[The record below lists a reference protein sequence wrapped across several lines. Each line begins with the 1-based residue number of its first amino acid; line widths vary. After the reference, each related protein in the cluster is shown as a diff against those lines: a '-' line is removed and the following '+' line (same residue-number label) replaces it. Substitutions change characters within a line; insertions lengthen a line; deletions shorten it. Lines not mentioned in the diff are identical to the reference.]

1 MEESQST
8 RSSVSVSEVELRNR
22 AFRDIINSKQKPI
35 LRRRM
40 DRPDL
45 LDAEVLKSLNVSLSN
60 EAPQVGGE
68 ITYKEI
74 ARLDSNLESV
84 KTTVAFTLKVVALV
98 GNLFCL
104 IAVILTTAV
113 VYLL

>member
-1 MEESQST
+1 MSG
-8 RSSVSVSEVELRNR
+8 EL
-22 AFRDIINSKQKPI
+22 
-35 LRRRM
+35 
-40 DRPDL
+40 
-45 LDAEVLKSLNVSLSN
+45 
-60 EAPQVGGE
+60 
-68 ITYKEI
+68 TYKEI

-113 VYLL
+113 IYFLQEELDVIVRQDP